1 MPEIESTLQKSDIPY
16 SAEVKRK
23 LIHLFSLNIPIWYIF
38 LDKQITLI
46 IMFAITLIT
55 VLLDIT
61 SKRIPVI
68 SYIWDKVFGEILR
81 KHEKKQQKVILNGAS
96 WLVISALLII
106 LIFPKI
112 VAVIALTILIISD
125 ISSALI
131 GKKFGKTPFF
141 VNKSV
146 EGSTAFF
153 VSAYLVVV
161 AYYFIYTPG
170 TIFLLA
176 GLTASLV
183 SAFFEAISTQV
194 KMDDN
199 LLAPLSFSIVF
210 WAGEF
215 LANNAGQSY
224 IHIL

>member
-1 MPEIESTLQKSDIPY
+1 MPEIEENEKMHDIPY

-46 IMFAITLIT
+46 IMFAIAIIT
-55 VLLDIT
+55 VLLDLT
-61 SKRIPVI
+61 SKRLPVI

-81 KHEKKQQKVILNGAS
+81 KHEKKQKEIYLNGAS
-96 WLVISALLII
+96 WLVISAFLTI

-112 VAVIALTILIISD
+112 IAVIALTILIVSD

-131 GKKFGKTPFF
+131 GKKFGKSPIF
-141 VNKSV
+141 VNKTV

-153 VSAYLVVV
+153 VSAYLVILT
-161 AYYFIYTPG
+161 YYFIYAPG
-170 TIFLLA
+170 TMFLLA
-176 GLTASLV
+176 GLFAALASTL
-183 SAFFEAISTQV
+183 FEAISTQV

-199 LLAPLSFSIVF
+199 LLAPVSFSLVM
-210 WAGEF
+210 WAGEL
-215 LANNAGQSY
+215 LANLAGQSF